1 MVNAIPNVASKLES
15 VKKEGVLA
23 SEPQY
28 LVTNEEEDASL
39 IEFLTELSF
48 EALGGQELISISR
61 HDLVDGQRVVYTPI
75 KNLSSIRSQYNPAN
89 ILSLQGSSDV
99 TFKNFAIR
107 VEDYLV
113 DEGTGPNGEAIYM
126 DANGDIIINFINIPD
141 SHQVEIQLL
150 RKGTVVNDTIYEE
163 ES

>member
-1 MVNAIPNVASKLES
+1 MVNAVPNVASKIES
-15 VKKEGVLA
+15 VKKNEVLA

-28 LVTNEEEDASL
+28 LVTNEQDDASL
-39 IEFLTELSF
+39 AEFLTELFF
-48 EALGGQELISISR
+48 EDVGGQELINISR

-75 KNLSSIRSQYNPAN
+75 KNLSSIRSQYNSAN

-126 DANGDIIINFINIPD
+126 DSNGDIIINFINISD
-141 SHQVEIQLL
+141 SQQVEIQLL
-150 RKGTVVNDTIYEE
+150 RRGSVLDDTIYGEE
-163 ES
+163 L